1 MGKKSNSNHENSN
14 SNNPSNETNTS
25 SANKTSDLNEDNESQ
40 SAPEMTT
47 EDITLKIM
55 LPWDDDMFEDYIKD
69 DVEKEFSNITV
80 ELISETVD
88 AEGFDEVFAQK
99 DVPDI
104 VLAHNGY
111 DVLKE
116 YDMAFP
122 LDDLIKENNYD
133 LDRFRDGLI
142 DIARSRDPYGEDQLY
157 GLPFEDMLL
166 GLFYNPEV
174 FDLFGVDYPE
184 DGMTWDEV
192 LELARQVSS
201 EKNGTTYRGLTF
213 ATSWHYSLPL
223 SQLSVHGTDP
233 ETGEVQFD
241 KNDDF
246 TEYLKLIDRIS
257 SLPGNEEGIV
267 GGFGEGDIA
276 MTLNHLTA
284 IPSYADVDGLDFK
297 IVSFPVWPDLPDAAP
312 YKFIGQTLAISPH
325 SEYKQEAFKVIEY
338 LTSPEKQTKNAR
350 VGRLS
355 TLKDPAIMEE
365 FLAEDYPNNDFN
377 VEGALSITPAA
388 PPVYTKWGPE
398 IQLNPNDFYSNE
410 LTVDF
415 LESDND
421 PVTAIREAAEAYQ
434 AIVEEMKQSN

>member
-1 MGKKSNSNHENSN
+1 MTIRLTTILMCVKFRRPIVRIIKKHFLRMSTITLLISLLSAYRKQSNSHHENSN

-267 GGFGEGDIA
+267 G
-276 MTLNHLTA
+276 
-284 IPSYADVDGLDFK
+284 
-297 IVSFPVWPDLPDAAP
+297 
-312 YKFIGQTLAISPH
+312 
-325 SEYKQEAFKVIEY
+325 
-338 LTSPEKQTKNAR
+338 
-350 VGRLS
+350 
-355 TLKDPAIMEE
+355 
-365 FLAEDYPNNDFN
+365 
-377 VEGALSITPAA
+377 
-388 PPVYTKWGPE
+388 
-398 IQLNPNDFYSNE
+398 
-410 LTVDF
+410 
-415 LESDND
+415 
-421 PVTAIREAAEAYQ
+421 
-434 AIVEEMKQSN
+434 